1 MTREPSNPAT
11 ATPPLGEDGDDRE
24 QAVRSALASVNDP
37 EIRRPI
43 TELGMVKSVTV
54 RADEVEVGIWLTI
67 ATCPLRD
74 EITSRVTGAVQ
85 RLPWVASVVVELD
98 VMSDEQRTALR
109 EQLRG
114 PTRQIPFTAA
124 GNLTRVVAVASGK
137 GGVGKSSLTV
147 NLAVAAARLGRSVG
161 ILDADVYGH
170 SIPRMLGIDRPPTVI
185 DSLLM
190 PPTAYGVG
198 AMSMLPFKRG
208 GVSEAVAFR
217 GPMLHRTLEQFLT
230 DVWWGDLDL
239 LLLDLPPGT
248 GDVAISTAQLLPDSE
263 LLIVTT
269 PQPAAAEVAVRAGS
283 LSAHTGQR
291 VIGVVENMSALPCPH
306 CGEPI
311 ALFGSGGGSMV
322 ATALTRMLGR
332 EIGLL
337 GRIPFDVRMR
347 EGGDAGT
354 PIVVSDPRA
363 PAAEAI
369 SALAAEL
376 VNAPRGLV
384 GRPLGLSPA

>member
-1 MTREPSNPAT
+1 MTGPS
-11 ATPPLGEDGDDRE
+11 E
-24 QAVRSALASVNDP
+24 QAVRAALAGVDDP

-43 TELGMVKSVTV
+43 TELGMIKAVTIEGDRV
-54 RADEVEVGIWLTI
+54 SVGIWLTV
-67 ATCPLRD
+67 AGCPLRE
-74 EITSRVTGAVQ
+74 EITARVTTAVAE
-85 RLPWVASVVVELD
+85 VAGVSSVVVELD
-98 VMSDEQRTALR
+98 VMDDEQRRALR

-114 PTRQIPFTAA
+114 PSRQIPFTGP
-124 GNLTRVVAVASGK
+124 GNLTRVIAVASGK
-137 GGVGKSSLTV
+137 GGVGKSSVTV

-170 SIPRMLGIDRPPTVI
+170 SIPRMLGIDRPPTVV

-190 PPTAYGVG
+190 PPSAHGVTAI
-198 AMSMLPFKRG
+198 SMLPFKRG

-263 LLIVTT
+263 LLLVTT

-311 ALFGSGGGSMV
+311 DLFGSGGGAMV
-322 ATALTRMLGR
+322 ASALSRMLDR
-332 EIGLL
+332 PIEVLA
-337 GRIPFDVRMR
+337 RVPFEVRLR
-347 EGGDAGT
+347 EGGDSGV
-354 PIVVSDPRA
+354 PLVVADPRA
-363 PAAEAI
+363 PAAEALTG
-369 SALAAEL
+369 LAARL
-376 VNAPRGLV
+376 LSTPRGLV